1 MEDIIQILVFAGIMI
16 FTAIVKSLKADKKQE
31 TSSPKEV
38 LKDLFPDVME
48 NPEEVEAVPV
58 IPTPHPEPVTQQT
71 KVTKEVHPISSVSP
85 IISVSTLKKEKDI
98 EIDKDIR
105 IRSKQ
110 DARRAFIYS
119 EIFNRKY

>member
-1 MEDIIQILVFAGIMI
+1 MEDIIQILIFAGIMI
-16 FTAIVKSLKADKKQE
+16 FTAIGKSIKAGKKQE

-38 LKDLFPDVME
+38 LEDLFPDVME

-71 KVTKEVHPISSVSP
+71 KVTKEVHPISPVSP
-85 IISVSTLKKEKDI
+85 IISVSTMKKEKEI
-98 EIDKDIR
+98 EKNIR
-105 IRSKQ
+105 FRTKQ

>member
-16 FTAIVKSLKADKKQE
+16 FTAIVKSLKASEKQE

-58 IPTPHPEPVTQQT
+58 ILTPHSEPVTQQT
-71 KVTKEVHPISSVSP
+71 KVIEEVHPIPPVSP
-85 IISVSTLKKEKDI
+85 IIPVPNLKK
-98 EIDKDIR
+98 DKDIR
-105 IRSKQ
+105 FRTKQ

>member
-1 MEDIIQILVFAGIMI
+1 MEDIIQILIFAGIMI
-16 FTAIVKSLKADKKQE
+16 FTAIGKSIKAGKKQE

-38 LKDLFPDVME
+38 LEDLFPDVME

-71 KVTKEVHPISSVSP
+71 KVTKEVHPISPVSP
-85 IISVSTLKKEKDI
+85 IISVSTLKKEK
-98 EIDKDIR
+98 EMDKDIR
-105 IRSKQ
+105 IRTKQ